1 MIALTPSLALT
12 LFLHPVIGNSSGF
25 IVKSLQVN
33 SQLPKPDHEGEAQ
46 IYSGFRD
53 KLSWAGK
60 LRDWFE
66 NQCSAMQSN
75 QNHQESSPSEA
86 S

>member
-12 LFLHPVIGNSSGF
+12 LFLHPVIGKLFWF
-25 IVKSLQVN
+25 IMEVLQVDF
-33 SQLPKPDHEGEAQ
+33 QLPKPDYEGKAH

-60 LRDWFE
+60 LRDALGYV
-66 NQCSAMQSN
+66 SAQRKL
-75 QNHQESSPSEA
+75 ELCRKT
-86 S
+86 